1 MMRCAKTKGN
11 MTQFVELWN
20 DRDAGHRMDFV
31 PLTMKRIL
39 YVPSNY
45 TDVRTYRRQ

>member
-1 MMRCAKTKGN
+1 MMRGAKTKGN
-11 MTQFVELWN
+11 MTPFVELWN
-20 DRDAGHRMDFV
+20 DRDAGHRMNFI

-39 YVPSNY
+39 YVPSYY